1 MPRVGERIAFKGFYI
16 ERAYFY
22 TSYGITPKTKAG
34 PGGLIMSPQY
44 DKLSSKYPHDYEMGR
59 LESAYNAPGVI
70 DIVGFYPMTGQL
82 SRKLVLP
89 SKMNKGPLDAIAAKT
104 KFIISSP
111 TDRKGLISLDQ
122 MTIPIAASLE
132 GAILTGRFI
141 PLADVGSG
149 DVYNPEQEAME
160 KIISIINK
168 GGGFPLDKNTG
179 NYYKIFWQ
187 NTEDWFFHVDKDTQ
201 EKLTEAEYKANA
213 LGVDINEV
221 LNNDVKIT
229 NRSNGKP
236 DKIDK
241 TDNQKKQKKILGT
254 TVKIEN
260 AADEDI
266 LYPPM
271 PDSDEDDTN
280 NSMGMVSW

>member
-1 MPRVGERIAFKGFYI
+1 
-16 ERAYFY
+16 
-22 TSYGITPKTKAG
+22 
-34 PGGLIMSPQY
+34 
-44 DKLSSKYPHDYEMGR
+44 
-59 LESAYNAPGVI
+59 
-70 DIVGFYPMTGQL
+70 
-82 SRKLVLP
+82 
-89 SKMNKGPLDAIAAKT
+89 
-104 KFIISSP
+104 
-111 TDRKGLISLDQ
+111 

-149 DVYNPEQEAME
+149 NVYNPEQEAME
-160 KIISIINK
+160 KIISIIDK

-187 NTEDWFFHVDKDTQ
+187 NTEDWFFHVDEDTQ
-201 EKLTEAEYKANA
+201 EKLTEAEYKANV

-221 LNNDVKIT
+221 LNNDVQIT

-241 TDNQKKQKKILGT
+241 TDNMKQKKILGT

-271 PDSDEDDTN
+271 PDSDEDDAN